1 MNNRPLYE
9 EIVPA
14 RSFGLIESC
23 GQGRTDIDQTDGDD
37 EYYQDRVERIESP
50 LFIGS
55 AAVSSVNPVGQ
66 SRQRRGMFDLSKTG
80 WDF

>member
-9 EIVPA
+9 EIFPA

-37 EYYQDRVERIESP
+37 EYYQDCIESP
-50 LFIGS
+50 LFIG
-55 AAVSSVNPVGQ
+55 APVVNPVGQ
-66 SRQRRGMFDLSKTG
+66 SRQKRGMFDLSKTG
-80 WDF
+80 RDF

>member
-23 GQGRTDIDQTDGDD
+23 GQGRTDIDQSDGDD
-37 EYYQDRVERIESP
+37 EYYQDCVESP

-66 SRQRRGMFDLSKTG
+66 VGRRGMFDLSKTG